1 MARRVQRAGELPV
14 TITRPTG
21 RSSGRVPGNLDI
33 VQQPGYQ
40 MEDNQSTCRAGEA
53 VAGAFG
59 GRPMAG
65 TPQVGRKQ
73 P

>member
-14 TITRPTG
+14 SISRPNG
-21 RSSGRVPGNLDI
+21 RSSGRVPGNLDV
-33 VQQPGYQ
+33 VQQPGYE
-40 MEDNQSTCRAGEA
+40 MEEDQSACRAGEA
-53 VAGAFG
+53 VSSVWG

-73 P
+73 